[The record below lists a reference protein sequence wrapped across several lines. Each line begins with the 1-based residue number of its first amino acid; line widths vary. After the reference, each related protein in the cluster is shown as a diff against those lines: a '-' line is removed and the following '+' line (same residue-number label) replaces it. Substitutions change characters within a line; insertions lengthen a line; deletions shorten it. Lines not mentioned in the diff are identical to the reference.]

1 MMMMGKLLKISWDKM
16 VVMHCHC
23 HAKLPSMEGEAEQ
36 VVNTVGFIKNATIKG
51 SIIGGRVGY
60 FVATFGLNN
69 TPIYMSKC

>member
-1 MMMMGKLLKISWDKM
+1 MMMKGKLLKISWVKM

-23 HAKLPSMEGEAEQ
+23 HAKLLSMEGEAEQ
-36 VVNTVGFIKNATIKG
+36 VVNTVGSIKNATIKG
-51 SIIGGRVGY
+51 SIIVGEGY